1 MKNYWNKFAI
11 GLLLLGAGLM
21 LFGVTRG
28 EVGVVFAKA
37 IRICLG
43 CIGIG

>member
-1 MKNYWNKFAI
+1 MKNFWNKFGI
-11 GLLLLGAGLM
+11 GLLLLGTGLM
-21 LFGVTRG
+21 LLGVSRG